1 MTARTGL
8 EPVPELNVPV
18 TVSAA
23 AGMLNVQAPA
33 VTVHDVGAP
42 LQLPKDE
49 LTAGE
54 AVKVI

>member
-8 EPVPELNVPV
+8 DPVPKLNVPV

-33 VTVHDVGAP
+33 VTVHNVGVP
-42 LQLPKDE
+42 LQLPKAE
-49 LTAGE
+49 LAPGV